1 MTLVK
6 NCIILP
12 WTQVTSSDIVTVII
26 LQLQSLVT
34 TGQHN
39 DTMTDNDITNEV
51 DLMQFSAVI
60 SHIISMLHYTLLYGC
75 LSATAKRR
83 IRLLRSNK
91 CCWFQYS

>member
-60 SHIISMLHYTLLYGC
+60 SHIISMLHYTLLY
-75 LSATAKRR
+75 
-83 IRLLRSNK
+83 
-91 CCWFQYS
+91 

>member
-6 NCIILP
+6 KCIILP

-75 LSATAKRR
+75 LSATAK
-83 IRLLRSNK
+83 
-91 CCWFQYS
+91 